1 MSFIKAIILVNYLF
15 TLYLSCEVGVDG
27 VLLGHAN
34 LDGVNLRLQ
43 CRDQELH
50 VAQARRCNRQ
60 TEDKGQS

>member
-1 MSFIKAIILVNYLF
+1 M
-15 TLYLSCEVGVDG
+15 SCEVGVDG